1 MTNMIQ
7 EAKNQAAA
15 LAMAAYCAAA
25 ADGALPKAEV
35 KEAPVEI
42 PRDAG
47 NGDFT
52 TTFALAASKTL
63 RKPPCTPTVLLFVIT
78 AKYCHISRFKP
89 ALAISSRN
97 I

>member
-25 ADGALPKAEV
+25 ADGTLPKAEV

-42 PRDAG
+42 PGTRA
-47 NGDFT
+47 T
-52 TTFALAASKTL
+52 
-63 RKPPCTPTVLLFVIT
+63 
-78 AKYCHISRFKP
+78 
-89 ALAISSRN
+89 AISPPLLHSRRPRLCGN
-97 I
+97 RPVRLPRPFWTT